1 MNESV
6 SELWVGR
13 TALLLLVSLAI
24 SWLIFASFSMRPIE
38 KKMRD
43 ASKGDSSQL
52 DGPGWRVVW
61 YAWAIF
67 LPVCWCNNTR
77 DPVLNPVNVKK
88 FATRK
93 DWWLAAWFFL
103 SGYLFITLIVIDEVF
118 WS

>member
-1 MNESV
+1 MNESIHDF
-6 SELWVGR
+6 WIGR
-13 TALLLLVSLAI
+13 TALLLLVSMAI

-38 KKMRD
+38 RKMRD
-43 ASKGDSSQL
+43 ADVDNTTQY

-67 LPVCWCNNTR
+67 LPVCWCNNAK
-77 DPVLNPVNVKK
+77 DPVLNSVNVKK

-103 SGYLFITLIVIDEVF
+103 SGYMLLL
-118 WS
+118 

>member
-1 MNESV
+1 MSESV
-6 SELWVGR
+6 YEFWIGR
-13 TALLLLVSLAI
+13 TAMLLLVSLAI
-24 SWLIFASFSMRPIE
+24 SWLVFASFSMRPIE
-38 KKMRD
+38 KKMRN
-43 ASKGDSSQL
+43 AQLHDSGQL

-67 LPVCWCNNTR
+67 LPVCWCNNAR

-103 SGYLFITLIVIDEVF
+103 SGYTFITLIVIDEIF
-118 WS
+118 LS

>member
-1 MNESV
+1 MSDSV
-6 SELWVGR
+6 YELWIGR

-38 KKMRD
+38 RKMRD
-43 ASKGDSSQL
+43 ADVDNATQY

-67 LPVCWCNNTR
+67 LPVCWCNNAK
-77 DPVLNPVNVKK
+77 DPVLNPANVKK

-103 SGYLFITLIVIDEVF
+103 SGYMFIALIVIDEIF

>member
-1 MNESV
+1 
-6 SELWVGR
+6 
-13 TALLLLVSLAI
+13 
-24 SWLIFASFSMRPIE
+24 
-38 KKMRD
+38 MRD
-43 ASKGDSSQL
+43 ADLDNTTQF

-67 LPVCWCNNTR
+67 LPVCWCNNAR

-103 SGYLFITLIVIDEVF
+103 SGYMFIALIIIDEIF